1 LDHGVSDLE
10 SLSHGELVELAREQA
25 AVIERQNAQIQA
37 TAAQLSTLIEKFERA
52 LTWATPALAIPARRQ
67 RGHCPQPNG
76 LLRRRRQLLYV
87 PRQFTHAGSTPQSP
101 YRFGSLWALLVLA
114 NTQGAR

>member
-37 TAAQLSTLIEKFERA
+37 MAAQLSTLMEKFEQQQAELERLRHLVSRNSSNSSMPPSGDDGPGRIPPRKQRRA
-52 LTWATPALAIPARRQ
+52 KPTGRAKGNQPGAPGTALRWREEA
-67 RGHCPQPNG
+67 
-76 LLRRRRQLLYV
+76 
-87 PRQFTHAGSTPQSP
+87 
-101 YRFGSLWALLVLA
+101 
-114 NTQGAR
+114 